1 MIYLKF
7 LSLKPKIAIIITT
20 VVSKQGA
27 SAGDRVYGLLFMP
40 NPAGNGSKINLA
52 VEAVRNGFATPK
64 VFGPEE
70 TDDLADVDE
79 TDPIRNYEKSL
90 QSAYAEARTAKV
102 GVHADVP
109 LVRKLQN
116 AGDDFNT
123 LTLFEKSK
131 KFCDKGSVLCTIE
144 YCFDGS
150 RFRCMVT
157 DPDMEPTGLQYGSF
171 TLILAGVT
179 CPRPGNPRIKPP
191 TESEPFADEAKSFV
205 DMRLLHRELK
215 VTLHGTDK
223 SGVCAVGTIHHPL
236 GNSGVELLKKG
247 YGRVS
252 DWSARL
258 MNPLDVPAFRVA
270 ENNAKVRF
278 YRFIYYY
285 RIAIKS
291 MNNLSPYNLIHFT
304 HHVLFH
310 LQNFVTCIACKFGH
324 LV

>member
-90 QSAYAEARTAKV
+90 QSAYAEARTAKI

-191 TESEPFADEAKSFV
+191 TESEPFADEARSFV

-236 GNSGVELLKKG
+236 GNIGVELLKKG

-270 ENNAKVRF
+270 ENNAKVSFSRL
-278 YRFIYYY
+278 YKSIYYE
-285 RIAIKS
+285 IAIKS
-291 MNNLSPYNLIHFT
+291 KKNLFLVLI
-304 HHVLFH
+304 
-310 LQNFVTCIACKFGH
+310 I
-324 LV
+324 